1 MTSHNDAR
9 ARDYRVILAWI
20 ILALQ
25 IMGLLWLLL
34 FGREQLAALTGQDS
48 DSAPEVVAVAES
60 TAAPTPTTATAPT
73 ATAEA
78 EPTATVPGDATGT
91 DSASDT
97 ANAEVIGPENVLI
110 ESSAVAPDW
119 LATLVEGSPGDATT
133 GRPGFP
139 PHLLLTFVGPEGAAA
154 GTVAPDDIDLSRPQ
168 VRIIP
173 LAALLAMLEQR
184 GDAEGQQALNEL
196 LLLLQSQ
203 PDADEASIPVPPVL
217 GDVAQTFV
225 SRAAYRNFGGGA
237 GIGYFTNIAG
247 GEATPV
253 TNEAGLNYIYQGVTD
268 DGRQYVFVSWP
279 VAAEFLPQAQ
289 ADAAYETEMLATDR
303 ANYYETLRE
312 QVAAAADPEL
322 NPSPQT
328 LTELVQSL
336 SIGGAVAVAEP
347 EVVPGT
353 AFDAVGFNW
362 YWTGSRNADGD
373 ETTVETP
380 QDYSLI
386 LWPDGTYSIR
396 ADCNVGGGTYT
407 YDTDGLISLNP
418 GPLSLALCPEGSR
431 DTEFIESLLGA
442 RTIGFNESGDMVLGM
457 ENGGSMTLA
466 NVGPVELGD
475 VAAADDQPAAADA
488 GLSGMALQW
497 PGFTDAN
504 GEVVTVDN
512 PEDYLL
518 TLLPDGTFNVVADCN
533 IGGGVY
539 TFNEDGTL
547 QFGPIRITRMACPDG
562 SHADDFLSFLENV
575 TNATVGD
582 DGAVTLNA
590 ADGRSATFVNLGEV
604 AMEPES
610 TTEQTDSA
618 AQAGDVFNTHWQWTS
633 VTTSDGILTPVDN
646 PEAYYV
652 VLLDDGTYVFRADCN
667 NAAGGYSLEGAN
679 LTLNPGAMTLVAC
692 DEDSLSDAFVDYL
705 GRVRSFAFDEDGNL
719 ALTLDDGAIL
729 NFADG
734 GPFTGSESSAL
745 AAADPLAGTSWQWVH
760 FRDMKQD
767 FDVTGAYTVVFN
779 SDGTVSVVADCNT
792 GSGTYRIDGEAG
804 ITISIGAITA
814 AACPAGSLGDSFV
827 ENLNFAGLFA
837 LGNGALTIEIMAD
850 GGTMTFAAMQ

>member
-1 MTSHNDAR
+1 MTSHNDASK
-9 ARDYRVILAWI
+9 RDYRVILAWI

-25 IMGLLWLLL
+25 ITGLLWLLL

-48 DSAPEVVAVAES
+48 DRAPEVAVAES
-60 TAAPTPTTATAPT
+60 TAAPTPAPEPT

-78 EPTATVPGDATGT
+78 EPTATVAGDATVTNDG
-91 DSASDT
+91 ASDT
-97 ANAEVIGPENVLI
+97 ANADVVGPENVLI

-119 LATLVEGSPGDATT
+119 LATLVEGSPADTT
-133 GRPGFP
+133 DGRPGIP
-139 PHLLLTFVGPEGAAA
+139 PHLLLTFVGPEGEAA

-173 LAALLAMLEQR
+173 LAALLAMLEQS
-184 GDAEGQQALNEL
+184 GNAAGQQALNEL
-196 LLLLQSQ
+196 LLLLQQQ

-217 GDVAQTFV
+217 GNVAQTFV
-225 SRAAYRNFGGGA
+225 SRAAYRSFGGGA

-247 GEATPV
+247 DEAAPV
-253 TNEAGLNYIYQGVTD
+253 TNEAGLNYIYQGVTE

-322 NPSPQT
+322 DPSPQT
-328 LTELVQSL
+328 LADLVQSL

-362 YWTGSRNADGD
+362 YWTGSRNAEGD
-373 ETTVETP
+373 ETAVETP

-418 GPLSLALCPEGSR
+418 GPLSLAMCPEGSR
-431 DTEFIESLLGA
+431 DTEFIESLLAA
-442 RTIGFNESGDMVLGM
+442 RTIGFNESGDMILGM

-488 GLSGMALQW
+488 GLSGIALQW
-497 PGFTDAN
+497 PGFTDTN

-533 IGGGVY
+533 VGGGAY

-562 SHADDFLSFLENV
+562 SRADDFLSFLEGV
-575 TNATVGD
+575 DNATVGD
-582 DGAVTLNA
+582 DGEVTLNA
-590 ADGRSATFVNLGEV
+590 ADGRSATFVNLGEM
-604 AMEPES
+604 AMTGPES
-610 TTEQTDSA
+610 VTEETADA
-618 AQAGDVFNTHWQWTS
+618 AQAGDPLNTLWQWTS
-633 VTTSDGILTPVDN
+633 VTTGDGVATPIGN

-667 NAAGGYSLEGAN
+667 NVAGSYSLEGSN

-705 GRVRSFAFDEDGNL
+705 GRVQTFAFDADGSL

-729 NFADG
+729 NFANG
-734 GPFTGSESSAL
+734 GPFTASESGAL
-745 AAADPLAGTSWQWVH
+745 AATDPLAGTSWQWVH

-767 FDVTGAYTVVFN
+767 FDVAGTYTVAFN

-792 GSGTYRIDGEAG
+792 GSGTYRIDGDAG